1 MITTFL
7 QHLKKEDDTCSNLS
21 KKEAVMFKGSIVAI
35 VTPFKRGKVDEK
47 AFGDLIEWHLAQG
60 TNAIVPCG
68 TTGESA
74 TLDYKEH
81 YRVIDLAVKIVNR
94 RVPVIAGT
102 GANSTDETIEITKHA
117 KKSGADAVLLVAPY
131 YNKPTQ
137 EGLYRHYKA
146 VARAVNIPIVLYN
159 VPGRT
164 AVNILPTTVAR
175 LAEIKNIVAIKEA
188 SADMK
193 QVSQIIRLCGDR
205 ITVISGD
212 DFTTLPL
219 LALGGKGVI
228 SVSAN
233 VDPKDVSMMC
243 ALWLEGQ
250 YEEALKLHYRLE
262 PLNTAMFLETNP
274 IPVKTALAM
283 MGKIKEEFRLPLCE
297 MAPANKEKLK
307 KTLKDLRL
315 I

>member
-1 MITTFL
+1 
-7 QHLKKEDDTCSNLS
+7 
-21 KKEAVMFKGSIVAI
+21 MFKGSIVAI
-35 VTPFKRGKVDEK
+35 VTPFKKGKVDEK
-47 AFGDLIEWHLAQG
+47 ALGDLIEWHISQG

-81 YRVIDLAVKIVNR
+81 YRVIDLTVKTVNK

-102 GANSTDETIEITKHA
+102 GANATDETIEITKHA
-117 KKSGADAVLLVAPY
+117 KKSGADAALLVSPY

-137 EGLYRHYKA
+137 EGIYRHYKA
-146 VARAVNIPIVLYN
+146 IAEAVDMPLVPYN

-164 AVNILPTTVAR
+164 ASNVLPSTVAR

-188 SADMK
+188 SGDMK
-193 QVSQIIRLCGDR
+193 QVSEIIRLCGDR
-205 ITVISGD
+205 ITVLSGD
-212 DFTTLPL
+212 DFTTLTL
-219 LALGGKGVI
+219 MALGGKGVI

-233 VDPKDVSMMC
+233 VMPKEVSKMC
-243 ALWLEGQ
+243 SLMLKGQ
-250 YEEALKLHYRLE
+250 YDKAREIHYKLE
-262 PLNTAMFLETNP
+262 PLNAAMFIETNP

-283 MGKIKEEFRLPLCE
+283 MGKIQEEFRLPLCE
-297 MAPANKEKLK
+297 MAPANREKLRK
-307 KTLKDLRL
+307 VLVDLKL

>member
-1 MITTFL
+1 
-7 QHLKKEDDTCSNLS
+7 
-21 KKEAVMFKGSIVAI
+21 MFKGSIVAI
-35 VTPFKRGKVDEK
+35 VTPFKKGKVDEK
-47 AFGDLIEWHLAQG
+47 ALGDLIEWHIAQG
-60 TNAIVPCG
+60 TDGIVPCG

-81 YRVIDLAVKIVNR
+81 YRVIEITVKTVHK

-102 GANSTDETIEITKHA
+102 GANATDETIMITRQA
-117 KKSGADAVLLVAPY
+117 EKSGADAALLVSPY

-146 VARAVNIPIVLYN
+146 VADAVDIPIILYN

-164 AVNILPTTVAR
+164 AVNILPSTVAR
-175 LAEIKNIVAIKEA
+175 LAEVKNIVAIKEA
-188 SADMK
+188 TGDMK
-193 QVSQIIRLCGDR
+193 QVSEIIRLCGDK

-228 SVSAN
+228 SVTAN
-233 VDPKDVSMMC
+233 IVPKDVSLVC
-243 ALWLEGQ
+243 SLWLKGQ
-250 YEEALKLHYRLE
+250 HDKARAIHYKIE
-262 PLNTAMFLETNP
+262 PLNTAMFIETNP

-283 MGKIKEEFRLPLCE
+283 MGKIQEEFRLPLCE
-297 MAPANKEKLK
+297 MSPANKEKLRK
-307 KTLKDLRL
+307 ALADLKL